1 MRITAKID
9 YAVRGCL
16 ELATTYDGGFVKA
29 ESVATAQQIAAPFM
43 LSILGDLRGAGLVE
57 SRRGADGGYRLARD
71 PATISVAD
79 VIRAIDGPLANIA
92 GVQPEDVDYQGASAH
107 LRETWVA
114 LRVAMRTVLEH
125 VTLADVASGDLPPA
139 ATDMLAKA
147 DAWVT
152 RPLPGA
158 VPAAEHPDPLT

>member
-1 MRITAKID
+1 MHSAQELTER
-9 YAVRGCL
+9 VRL
-16 ELATTYDGGFVKA
+16 ELPTVSKLLKQLA
-29 ESVATAQQIAAPFM
+29 S
-43 LSILGDLRGAGLVE
+43 AGLIE
-57 SRRGADGGYRLARD
+57 SFRGVNGGYRLARD

-92 GVQPEDVDYQGASAH
+92 GVQPEDVDYQGSSAH

-125 VTLADVASGDLPPA
+125 VTLADVASGNLPPA
-139 ATDMLAKA
+139 ATDMLAKP

-152 RPLPGA
+152 RPLPGTGSR
-158 VPAAEHPDPLT
+158 D

>member
-16 ELATTYDGGFVKA
+16 ELTTTYDAGYAKA
-29 ESVATAQQIAAPFM
+29 DQIATAQQIPAPFM

-57 SRRGADGGYRLARD
+57 SRRGAEGGYRLARD
-71 PATISVAD
+71 PGTVTIAD

-92 GVQPEDVDYQGASAH
+92 GVQPEDVDYRGASAH

-125 VTLADVASGDLPPA
+125 VTLRDVATGKLPPA
-139 ATDMLAKA
+139 ATDMLALPE
-147 DAWVT
+147 AWVT
-152 RPLPGA
+152 RPLPRAGA
-158 VPAAEHPDPLT
+158 PSAG